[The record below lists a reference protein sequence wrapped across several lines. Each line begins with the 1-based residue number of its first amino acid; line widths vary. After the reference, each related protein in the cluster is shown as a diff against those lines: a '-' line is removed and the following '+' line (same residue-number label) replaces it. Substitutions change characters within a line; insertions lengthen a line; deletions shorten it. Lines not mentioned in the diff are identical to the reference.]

1 APGHSGYTVDTL
13 IALRA
18 ESDAKT
24 PLLLLLGGDQYSK
37 IETWHRWKDLVQL
50 CRIAVFE
57 RPGFDRSAS
66 PQGAPAK
73 IDVTYAHAPAQAAPT
88 SKPRRG
94 VASGQDTA
102 TLVPARVLGYIRSHR
117 LYR

>member
-1 APGHSGYTVDTL
+1 TL

-24 PLLLLLGGDQYSK
+24 PLLLLMGADQYSR

-57 RPGFDRSAS
+57 RPGFEGTA
-66 PQGAPAK
+66 APAK
-73 IDVTYAHAPAQAAPT
+73 SDVIRAQAPAQNIASSEIRRRAGANETFAA
-88 SKPRRG
+88 
-94 VASGQDTA
+94 
-102 TLVPARVLGYIRSHR
+102 LVPAPVLAYIRSHR